1 MIFFQTLYFV
11 YAKKYNLLL
20 FEDCT
25 HAHGAL
31 YKRRI
36 VGTHYSDAAAWS
48 LQGKK
53 LRALF
58 PSYKKKRRLF
68 SRLNFNFPN
77 AYLFHK
83 RVIRLPIWY
92 GENRKEYVYYALRN
106 AVNKFKK

>member
-48 LQGKK
+48 LQGKN
-53 LRALF
+53 LGLYF
-58 PSYKKKRRLF
+58 LHTKKREGC
-68 SRLNFNFPN
+68 SRD
-77 AYLFHK
+77 
-83 RVIRLPIWY
+83 
-92 GENRKEYVYYALRN
+92 
-106 AVNKFKK
+106 